1 MKELLKH
8 VIFDQRE
15 RNLSQMVERDID
27 QRLVKSSE
35 ILVISGVRRCG
46 KSVLLQQIRS
56 QQVEQDFYLNFDDER
71 LINFKVDDFQI
82 LYEAFIE
89 LFGEQKTF
97 YFDEIQNIAGW
108 ERFVRRLYDS
118 GCKVFVT
125 GSNANML
132 SRELG
137 THLTGRYCQI
147 ELYPFSFSEFLKM
160 KNSYPEQKDFYT
172 TTGKGNL
179 RRLFEEY
186 LKVGGF
192 PRYIQES
199 NSSYLSTLY
208 ENILYKDVV
217 IRNKLNGERELLEMM
232 YYLAS
237 NAAKRFSYN
246 SLAKVVGIK
255 HPDTIKNYI
264 EYTESTYLLFQV
276 MKFDWSVKKQIGSP
290 KKVYFIDN
298 AIINKVG
305 FNATDN
311 IGQLLENLVF
321 IHLKRQ
327 RGEVYYHD
335 DGVECDFIMR
345 ENGHIVFAC
354 QVTRSLSDSKTR
366 QREINGLL
374 SAINAYNLAEGM
386 ILTEDETEEV
396 VIEEKKIHIYP
407 IWRWLLQERISI

>member
-264 EYTESTYLLFQV
+264 EYTESTYLIFQV

-354 QVTRSLSDSKTR
+354 QVTRSLSDPKTR

-374 SAINAYNLAEGM
+374 SALNAYNLAEGM

>member
-354 QVTRSLSDSKTR
+354 QVTRSLSDPKTR

-374 SAINAYNLAEGM
+374 SALNAYNLAEGM

-407 IWRWLLQERISI
+407 IWKWLLQERISI

>member
-27 QRLVKSSE
+27 QRLVKSPE

-147 ELYPFSFSEFLKM
+147 ELYPFSFAEFLKM

-208 ENILYKDVV
+208 ENIHYKDVV

-354 QVTRSLSDSKTR
+354 QVTRSLSDPKTR

-374 SAINAYNLAEGM
+374 SALNAYNLAEGM
-386 ILTEDETEEV
+386 ILTEDETEEL

-407 IWRWLLQERISI
+407 IWKWLLQERISI